1 MCPLGFL
8 FGLGFDTASEIALL
22 GISASHA
29 AQDMSPWSIM
39 VFPILFSAGIS
50 LVDTL
55 DGHLMLG
62 AYGWAY
68 LKPMRKI
75 YYNMTITLMSVV
87 VAVLISG
94 VEGLGLLA
102 DKLSLQGPFW
112 DLVGEMNDHFGML
125 GYLIIA
131 IFVLSWLVS
140 VALYRYKGFDRTSL
154 PDPFDRLATR
164 CG

>member
-1 MCPLGFL
+1 
-8 FGLGFDTASEIALL
+8 
-22 GISASHA
+22 
-29 AQDMSPWSIM
+29 M